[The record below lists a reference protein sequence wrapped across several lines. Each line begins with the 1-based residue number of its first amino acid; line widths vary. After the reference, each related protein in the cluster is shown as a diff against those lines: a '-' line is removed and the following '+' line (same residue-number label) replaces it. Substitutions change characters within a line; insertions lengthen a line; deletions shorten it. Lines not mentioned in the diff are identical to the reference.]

1 VFQSTLLGEVAKIGI
16 VVLGVIMSRSCFRS
30 RSAFT
35 LVELLVVIA
44 IIGVLVAL
52 LLPAVQAAREAAR
65 RSSCSNKLRQLAI
78 GLHNHHDTY
87 DKFPPG
93 AQNNVLPYPPLSPP
107 PSQPTFIRGTT
118 WIVFTLPFIEQK
130 PLYDRY
136 RFDLHY
142 NAPEN
147 MGPGSPGTVVVP
159 TLYCPSGPDALKY
172 RDTNNTTPAT
182 SANIAVTTH
191 YYGVMGPGPAV
202 GYISSETDIDSHPI
216 TYGGVTYTYRRG
228 DRPGN
233 GAWSGN
239 GILSHYRD
247 DGNSISTKRVVR
259 MSDITDGT
267 TNTLMLGEI
276 SRFMPNNYCSPT
288 SHSYRTWIRGNLSG
302 SGATKNISYPIN
314 FMYYNCSTNFNEISM
329 MSNHPGGAQFALGD
343 ASVRFIS
350 QTIDFNVYRLSAS
363 MGGGENVPLQ

>member
-1 VFQSTLLGEVAKIGI
+1 MLRRSHRLQSDCARAG
-16 VVLGVIMSRSCFRS
+16 
-30 RSAFT
+30 FT

-93 AQNNVLPYPPLSPP
+93 AQNQVIPFPLPTPP
-107 PSQPTFIRGTT
+107 PTTQTFIRGTT

-136 RFDLHY
+136 RFDLGD
-142 NAPEN
+142 NSAVN
-147 MGPGSPGTVVVP
+147 MGPGGPGTTVVP
-159 TLYCPSGPDALKY
+159 TLYCPSGPDAQKY
-172 RDTNNTTPAT
+172 RDPNATTPAT
-182 SANIAVTTH
+182 TTNIAVTTH

-202 GYISSETDIDSHPI
+202 GYVANETDIDNHPI
-216 TYGGVTYTYRRG
+216 TYGGITYTYRRG
-228 DRPGN
+228 SRPGN
-233 GAWSGN
+233 EAWSGN
-239 GILSHYRD
+239 GMLSHYRD
-247 DGNSISTKRVVR
+247 TTGSISTKRVVR

-276 SRFMPNNYCSPT
+276 SRNMPKNYCSPGN
-288 SHSYRTWIRGNLSG
+288 HSYRTWIRGNHGG

-314 FMYYNCSTNFNEISM
+314 FMYYNCSNNFNDISM
-329 MSNHPGGAQFALGD
+329 MSNHPGGAQFALAD
-343 ASVRFIS
+343 ASVRFIP
-350 QTIDFNVYRLSAS
+350 QTIDFAIYRMSAS
-363 MGGGENVPLQ
+363 MGEGENVALP